1 MLIHL
6 DENIIVTAR
15 GKRKYRRG
23 IYCRVEKGRLDQF
36 DGTNI
41 W

>member
-1 MLIHL
+1 MLILL

-15 GKRKYRRG
+15 KEE
-23 IYCRVEKGRLDQF
+23 ISWYCRVEKGRLDQF